1 VPYLLERINPL
12 VGKLATHKPGT
23 RMAMLKNATPR
34 QLSIYVAFIIGGV
47 LLACLIFFNL
57 LALINIPWLYI
68 FMFALITFAV
78 TYVVLIFALR
88 KYIYRKIKLIYKT
101 IHKLKRQSIAI
112 NENTIEMD
120 TDVLSKVE
128 QDVSEWAASQEK
140 EMESLRSLE
149 EYRRNFLGNI
159 SHELKTPIFNMQGYL
174 YTLLDGGLYD
184 EKISMKYLRRAS
196 VNVQRLQTIVEDLEV
211 ISQLESGQLSLD
223 LMPFSIRAL
232 AEECIDDHVMM
243 AETLNISLSLKPG
256 AESDFTVFADKENI
270 RQVLNNLL
278 ANSIKYGS
286 VAGQTKIGFYDMGDN
301 ILVEVA
307 DNGIGID
314 KEDLKHVFDRFYRVD
329 KSRSRDIGGS
339 GLGLSIVKHIIE
351 AHKQTINLRSTL
363 TVGSTFGFTLK
374 KASSK

>member
-1 VPYLLERINPL
+1 
-12 VGKLATHKPGT
+12 
-23 RMAMLKNATPR
+23 MAMLKNATPR